1 MVFNNNKNK
10 YRVKI
15 KIYLQIK
22 PKLEQIH
29 KKYKI
34 LTLMN
39 NSKRIVQ
46 IKEIKSN
53 NLKTNNKIQLKKFL
67 KLRNKI
73 FKNRHRT
80 NITYNIIMLII
91 NQINNNRS
99 IKNKILI
106 KIQKLN
112 KVINNNLKSKKDY
125 RAVKSYSL
133 IKGIKEM

>member
-1 MVFNNNKNK
+1 
-10 YRVKI
+10 
-15 KIYLQIK
+15 
-22 PKLEQIH
+22 
-29 KKYKI
+29 
-34 LTLMN
+34 MN

-91 NQINNNRS
+91 NQINNNRF

-106 KIQKLN
+106 KIQKLS